1 MSENSEI
8 KNDKPRSLRAALAI
22 AKDQAAD
29 RADVVVDLQV
39 AEVGRLELLA
49 DELRPIV
56 EELDPADDRFEFA
69 LSQGQRPRLWI
80 DMTSFV
86 SMGADKRTYRLLKDT
101 RMGRIVMA
109 ESGEIKKM
117 ADLISQ
123 YTAEKVLERQ
133 QILEGERI
141 PIQRLGSA
149 TKPDSEGIAETKAK
163 KKRGFWSSFGWFVF
177 GVLCTLAA
185 LLGAAFVLAPDAF
198 QGLI

>member
-1 MSENSEI
+1 MSETNEI
-8 KNDKPRSLRAALAI
+8 KSDRPRSLRAALAM

-29 RADVVVDLQV
+29 RADVVVELQV

-49 DELRPIV
+49 EELRPIV

-86 SMGADKRTYRLLKDT
+86 AMGADKRTYRLLKDT

-109 ESGEIKKM
+109 ESSDIDKM

-133 QILEGERI
+133 QMLEGERI
-141 PIQRLGSA
+141 PVQQLGAA
-149 TKPDSEGIAETKAK
+149 TAETDDERQALERRG
-163 KKRGFWSSFGWFVF
+163 KRGGFWSSVGWFIF
-177 GVLCTLAA
+177 GAVCTLAA
-185 LLGAAFVLAPDAF
+185 LIGAAFVLVPDAF
-198 QGLI
+198 